1 MLTKGWAVSVL
12 LITHICMNT
21 EMQSKEW
28 LEIQR
33 YFNTGDNCTDINP
46 EKCQKKT
53 FSRAATCENRGQ
65 EKSD

>member
-1 MLTKGWAVSVL
+1 
-12 LITHICMNT
+12 MNT